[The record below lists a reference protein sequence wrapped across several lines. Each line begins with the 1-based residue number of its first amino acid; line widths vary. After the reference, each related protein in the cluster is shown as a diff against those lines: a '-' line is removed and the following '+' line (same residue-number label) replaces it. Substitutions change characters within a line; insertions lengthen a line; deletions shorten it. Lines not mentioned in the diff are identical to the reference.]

1 MLQLQYTLSE
11 WEPSLFEYIIP
22 LVLDRTVKT
31 FAHELEAVANSF
43 PETEKQK
50 EDNTQ
55 WGHRG
60 KEKANSL
67 A

>member
-1 MLQLQYTLSE
+1 MLQLQYMLSE

-43 PETEKQK
+43 AETEKQK
-50 EDNTQ
+50 E
-55 WGHRG
+55 
-60 KEKANSL
+60 NST
-67 A
+67 

>member
-1 MLQLQYTLSE
+1 MLQLQYILLE

-50 EDNTQ
+50 EDNTY

>member
-1 MLQLQYTLSE
+1 MLQLQYILSE

-31 FAHELEAVANSF
+31 FAYELEAVANSF

-50 EDNTQ
+50 EDKT
-55 WGHRG
+55 
-60 KEKANSL
+60 
-67 A
+67 